1 MKYREIVAVSGMP
14 GLFQLKATKSDGAI
28 VKSLE
33 DGSSRFLPSRTNT
46 VTQLESIEVYT
57 NENNVLLHHVF
68 QSMKDNDSLPRPD
81 SKKASNDDIRNYF
94 RNVFPDFDFERVYVS
109 DMKKMLKWYEVLKK
123 NDLLHFEIAQ
133 QNENDSEQP
142 VAEEA
147 DAETPIAEEKPA
159 KKSRAKKEATTDVAV
174 EEKPKKASA
183 KKKKNDEAN

>member
-1 MKYREIVAVSGMP
+1 
-14 GLFQLKATKSDGAI
+14 
-28 VKSLE
+28 
-33 DGSSRFLPSRTNT
+33 
-46 VTQLESIEVYT
+46 
-57 NENNVLLHHVF
+57 
-68 QSMKDNDSLPRPD
+68 
-81 SKKASNDDIRNYF
+81 
-94 RNVFPDFDFERVYVS
+94 
-109 DMKKMLKWYEVLKK
+109 MKKMLKWYEVLKK